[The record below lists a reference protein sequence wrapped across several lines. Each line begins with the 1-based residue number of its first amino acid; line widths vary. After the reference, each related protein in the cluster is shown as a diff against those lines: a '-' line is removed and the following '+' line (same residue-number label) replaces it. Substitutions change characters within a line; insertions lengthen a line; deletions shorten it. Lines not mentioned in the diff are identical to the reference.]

1 MAGNLKREQISGLRG
16 RCFLVY
22 GRAVPT
28 ETNPAPQIVC
38 ARVYAANAVLARSRF
53 WKLSL
58 RQYKLKKSHG
68 EVVRVEE
75 VPEKDSTKPRNFG
88 IYLKYRSNVGIHNV
102 FKEYRDT
109 TINGAIN
116 QMYDEMGGNHHVSS
130 ERIDI
135 ISVKELKRE
144 ELRERKPR
152 CLTWEETEKIQ
163 YPVWKRTARPT
174 HKKYTSTFKTR
185 RPCVM
190 KTGKS
195 ITQ

>member
-1 MAGNLKREQISGLRG
+1 MAVKRQIEKASGLRG

-22 GRAVPT
+22 GRALPT
-28 ETNPAPQIVC
+28 EKTPEPQIAC
-38 ARVYAANAVLARSRF
+38 SRIYAANAVLAKSKF

-58 RQYKLKKSHG
+58 RQYKLKKSRG
-68 EVVRVEE
+68 EVLRVQE
-75 VPEKDSTKPRNFG
+75 VFEKTTTVPRNFG
-88 IYLKYRSNVGIHNV
+88 ILLRYRSTIGFHNT

-109 TINGAIN
+109 TVNGAVN
-116 QMYDEMGGNHHVSS
+116 QMYDEMGGNHRVSS
-130 ERIDI
+130 DRIEI

-152 CLTWEETEKIQ
+152 ALVWADAEKIA
-163 YPVWKRTARPT
+163 YPLWKRTDRPT
-174 HKKYTSTFKTR
+174 HKKYTSTFKAR
-185 RPCVM
+185 RPCVL